1 MHMDHRWLE
10 VVERDGFFNPGD
22 DLVAGSALVIA
33 EIVIKADLGN
43 ALLLPL
49 AAYAGT

>member
-1 MHMDHRWLE
+1 MRMNDRRLE

-33 EIVIKADLGN
+33 EIVIKADLVNG
-43 ALLLPL
+43 LLLPL
-49 AAYAGT
+49 RAYAGT